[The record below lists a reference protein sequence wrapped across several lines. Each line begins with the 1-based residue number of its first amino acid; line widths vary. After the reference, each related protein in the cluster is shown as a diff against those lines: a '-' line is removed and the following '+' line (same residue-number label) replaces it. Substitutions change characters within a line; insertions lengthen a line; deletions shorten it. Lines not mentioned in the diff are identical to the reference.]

1 MPADALVCKASC
13 NDIRCGLVVVQWSDA
28 AVTTEL
34 IPYCQIR
41 RVPSPEDLQE
51 RRVGPDCFVSRECRL
66 PRGYWSAPPGAT
78 RMLWQKFSREF
89 NACCIAVRSEFHI
102 LPAPRLTGVFTR
114 PIADCECEG
123 SPEGEWDGYRF
134 VPTLKRVKA
143 PRTEVSQAGRG
154 IPLPREILAE
164 IFQSLDTI
172 ERVRKRRVCCFWD
185 AVLLLDADVGASGK
199 QLWISG
205 RHSFHVAHTEQG
217 EQFLLAGC
225 VLKYATP
232 ATNTIILEE
241 LSELACWS
249 RDMYGLL
256 AILLQDRR
264 IRTLVLSRCDFCDH
278 YSDAHDYLD
287 WVNGKLS
294 RLAATCRV
302 VVWQDCQLTLR
313 QTTAQVARAQFCL
326 HNDPAHRLAQLWDA
340 YERSLVGSVEL
351 PRLAEWVARCVSTHN
366 SEACDYILWVLLEY
380 SSADPRTDQQSAKK
394 KWTMDNLNK
403 LDVYKLTK
411 LAQFALNS
419 RVHDR

>member
-172 ERVRKRRVCCFWD
+172 ER
-185 AVLLLDADVGASGK
+185 
-199 QLWISG
+199 
-205 RHSFHVAHTEQG
+205 G